1 VLHKTLNTRLRQQE
15 STKLMRLSKVD
26 LSSLVAI
33 AHSDGYLQLL
43 LDRGDELEFL
53 EIPAPVQAYEGLQE
67 LNEAIAPTP
76 ALPCEE
82 EPIAMLPVSSSMAIA
97 VGYDCNEQIL
107 QVEFQNGSVYQY
119 LGVDKDTWEDLHT
132 SDSVGSFYNQEIK
145 GRFDCDRLDNAD
157 CTID

>member
-1 VLHKTLNTRLRQQE
+1 MK
-15 STKLMRLSKVD
+15 LSKVD

-67 LNEAIAPTP
+67 LNEAIVPTL

-97 VGYDCNEQIL
+97 VGYDRNEQIL

-157 CTID
+157 YTID

>member
-1 VLHKTLNTRLRQQE
+1 MK
-15 STKLMRLSKVD
+15 LSKVD

-67 LNEAIAPTP
+67 LNEAITETP
-76 ALPCEE
+76 ALPFEE

-97 VGYDCNEQIL
+97 VGYDRDEHIL
-107 QVEFQNGSVYQY
+107 QVEFQNGGVYQY
-119 LGVDKDTWEDLHT
+119 LGVDEDTWEDLHA
-132 SDSVGSFYNQEIK
+132 SDSIGSFYNQEIK
-145 GRFDCDRLDNAD
+145 GKYDCDRLDNAD
-157 CTID
+157 YTIG